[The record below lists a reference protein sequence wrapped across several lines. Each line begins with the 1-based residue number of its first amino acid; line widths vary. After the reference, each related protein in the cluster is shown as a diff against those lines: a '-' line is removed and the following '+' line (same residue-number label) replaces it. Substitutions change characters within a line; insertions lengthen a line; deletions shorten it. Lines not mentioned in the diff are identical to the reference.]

1 MKNIFTWRNYLGF
14 YILILFIVN
23 LALLN
28 LPLTNVFG
36 YEFSVINSM
45 LIILLTGIYT
55 IHFFKVNFSIQ
66 DRSFT
71 SELYK
76 SLIFF
81 LIIPFIV
88 SVSNSFFKGF
98 CSFMDGLL
106 FYIVITS
113 PSIIIGVA
121 LGLITVLLTNRFHVI
136 LLFLIY
142 IGILMIIAYEIY
154 FNPQVYVFN
163 PIIGFFPGTI
173 YDEGISVSGKL
184 ILYRFLNVLFF
195 SWVISAIL
203 RLKRNKKSNVIFLT
217 FKMLFIAAV
226 FFYFS
231 PNLGFS
237 TTFKSLTDNLSVSV
251 ETDHF
256 VIHYDKKIE
265 IEKIKALT
273 LNHEYYYQEL
283 EDYFEV
289 ELDKK
294 IHSFIFYDNEQ
305 KKELFGSRNADV
317 AKPWLYQIYIS
328 YENWERTLK
337 HELAHCF
344 SAKFGASFLK
354 LASGLNPLLIEGIA
368 EAADGNYDDNSIHF
382 MAALAYNSDYKV
394 DLENLLTTIG
404 FFTKTSSISYIFGG
418 SFVKFL
424 IDNYGIDL
432 FKKYYLTGDIKM
444 NYGIKLSDIMQEYYL
459 FLDKLKYSY
468 SKDQANF
475 YFGRK
480 SLFQKICPRAISEQ
494 LRDGWEQF
502 SEFDYS
508 GARLSFSSILSKADN
523 YSALIGMVRTYE
535 KTDSLLKAVNLLK
548 NKIESYESTSYYY
561 NLELVLADLF
571 VKLNNSKSAD
581 SLYRVLIKQKP
592 NRRLSYLANLR
603 SALVRAGLIKMY
615 LGGSNYDKSYLLQKL
630 NRKSYNYWSIPTII
644 YLSKILE
651 EDYEVFLEKL
661 SKKFKI
667 TNDSGCYAGFILSK
681 YMLANNDFVNANNMA
696 HRSLRYNSDKNFK
709 IILDEQYKKTSW
721 FLKNGELFLKNIK
734 IIKQ

>member
-1 MKNIFTWRNYLGF
+1 
-14 YILILFIVN
+14 
-23 LALLN
+23 
-28 LPLTNVFG
+28 
-36 YEFSVINSM
+36 
-45 LIILLTGIYT
+45 
-55 IHFFKVNFSIQ
+55 
-66 DRSFT
+66 
-71 SELYK
+71 
-76 SLIFF
+76 
-81 LIIPFIV
+81 
-88 SVSNSFFKGF
+88 
-98 CSFMDGLL
+98 
-106 FYIVITS
+106 
-113 PSIIIGVA
+113 
-121 LGLITVLLTNRFHVI
+121 
-136 LLFLIY
+136 
-142 IGILMIIAYEIY
+142 MIIAYEIY

-217 FKMLFIAAV
+217 FKVLFIAAV

-256 VIHYDKKIE
+256 VIHYDKKID

-289 ELDKK
+289 KLDKK
-294 IHSFIFYDNEQ
+294 IHSFIFYEDVQ

-317 AKPWLYQIYIS
+317 AKPWIYQIYIS

-344 SAKFGASFLK
+344 SAKFGAGFLK

-382 MAALAYNSDYKV
+382 MAALAYNSYYKV

-424 IDNYGIDL
+424 IDNYGIGL
-432 FKKYYLTGDIKM
+432 FKKYYLTGDIKI
-444 NYGIKLSDIMQEYYL
+444 NYGIELSDIIKKYYS
-459 FLDKLKYSY
+459 FLNNLKYSY
-468 SKDQANF
+468 SEDQANY

-480 SLFQKICPRAISEQ
+480 SLFQKICPRSISEQ
-494 LRDGWEQF
+494 LREGWEQF
-502 SEFDYS
+502 GELDYS
-508 GARLSFSSILSKADN
+508 GAKFSFSTILTKAEN
-523 YSALIGMVRTYE
+523 YSALIGLVRTYE
-535 KTDSLLKAVNLLK
+535 KTDSLAEAVNLLR

-561 NLELVLADLF
+561 NLELALADLF
-571 VKLNNSKSAD
+571 VKLDNFKSAD
-581 SLYRVLIKQKP
+581 SLYKVLIKQQP

-603 SALVRAGLIKMY
+603 SALVRASLIKMY
-615 LGGSNYDKSYLLQKL
+615 LEGSNYDKSYLLQKL
-630 NRKSYNYWSIPTII
+630 NRRSYNYWSVPVMIN
-644 YLSKILE
+644 LSKLVDE
-651 EDYEVFLEKL
+651 GYTVFLEKFDKNFIVNNY
-661 SKKFKI
+661 SQ
-667 TNDSGCYAGFILSK
+667 SYAAFVSSK
-681 YMLANNDFVNANNMA
+681 YMLVNNDFANANNMA
-696 HRSLRYNSDKNFK
+696 RRSLRYNTDKNFS
-709 IILDEQYKKTSW
+709 IILEEQYKKTRW
-721 FLKNGELFLKNIK
+721 FLQNGEIFLKNIK

>member
-1 MKNIFTWRNYLGF
+1 MKNIITWRNYLGF
-14 YILILFIVN
+14 YILILFLIN
-23 LALLN
+23 LTLLN

-36 YEFSVINSM
+36 YEFSVINSL

-55 IHFFKVNFSIQ
+55 IHFFKVNFSVQ

-76 SLIFF
+76 SAIFF
-81 LIIPFIV
+81 LIIPFLV

-98 CSFMDGLL
+98 CSFMDGLQ
-106 FYIVITS
+106 FYIVITA

-121 LGLITVLLTNRFHVI
+121 LGLITVMLTNRFYVI
-136 LLFLIY
+136 LFFLLY

-154 FNPQVYVFN
+154 FNPQVYVYN

-173 YDEGISVSGKL
+173 YDEGISVTGNL

-217 FKMLFIAAV
+217 FKMLLITAI
-226 FFYFS
+226 FFFFS

-237 TTFKSLTDNLSVSV
+237 TTFKSITDRLSITV
-251 ETDHF
+251 ETNHF
-256 VIHYDKKIE
+256 VIHCDKRIDV
-265 IEKIKALT
+265 EKIKAIAI
-273 LNHEYYYQEL
+273 NHEYYYQEL
-283 EDYFEV
+283 EDYFDV
-289 ELDKK
+289 KLDKK
-294 IHSFIFYDNEQ
+294 IHSFIFYDNDQ

-317 AKPWLYQIYIS
+317 AKPWLYQIYMS
-328 YENWERTLK
+328 YENWEHTLK

-344 SAKFGASFLK
+344 SAKFGTGFLK
-354 LASGLNPLLIEGIA
+354 LASGLNPLLIEGVA

-382 MAALAYNSDYKV
+382 MAALAYKSDYRV

-444 NYGIKLSDIMQEYYL
+444 NYGINLSDIINKYYS
-459 FLDKLKYSY
+459 FLNNLKYSY
-468 SKDQANF
+468 SEDQADF

-480 SLFQKICPRAISEQ
+480 SLFQKVCPRAISEQ
-494 LRDGWEQF
+494 LREGWEQF
-502 SEFDYS
+502 REFEYT
-508 GARLSFSSILSKADN
+508 GAKLSFYSILSKANN
-523 YSALIGMVRTYE
+523 YSALIGLVRTYE
-535 KTDSLLKAVNLLK
+535 KTDSLLEAVNLLK

-561 NLELVLADLF
+561 NLELELADLF
-571 VKLNNSKSAD
+571 VKLNNVKSAD
-581 SLYRVLIKQKP
+581 SLYRVLIRQNP

-603 SALVRAGLIKMY
+603 NALVRASLIKMY
-615 LGGSNYDKSYLLQKL
+615 LTGSNYDKTYVLQKL
-630 NRKSYNYWSIPTII
+630 NGRSYNYWSVPVMIN
-644 YLSKILE
+644 LSRLVDE
-651 EDYEVFLEKL
+651 SYEVFLQ
-661 SKKFKI
+661 KFNK
-667 TNDSGCYAGFILSK
+667 NFVVDNYPGSYAAFVSSK
-681 YMLANNDFVNANNMA
+681 YMLVNNDFVNANNMA
-696 HRSLRYNSDKNFK
+696 RRSLRYISDKNFK
-709 IILDEQYKKTSW
+709 NILDEQYRKTRW

-734 IIKQ
+734 IIK

>member
-1 MKNIFTWRNYLGF
+1 MKNIFTWRNYLGI
-14 YILILFIVN
+14 YIIILFLFN

-28 LPLTNVFG
+28 FPLTNVFG
-36 YEFSVINSM
+36 YEFSVINSL
-45 LIILLTGIYT
+45 LIIILTGIYT
-55 IHFFKVNFSIQ
+55 IHFYKVNFSVQ

-76 SLIFF
+76 SAIFF

-88 SVSNSFFKGF
+88 SVTNSFFKGF

-121 LGLITVLLTNRFHVI
+121 LGLIAVLYINRFRI
-136 LLFLIY
+136 ILFLLFF

-173 YDEGISVSGKL
+173 YDEGISVSGTL

-203 RLKRNKKSNVIFLT
+203 RLKRDKKSNVILLT
-217 FKMLFIAAV
+217 FKMLFIVAV
-226 FFYFS
+226 FLFFS

-237 TTFKSLTDNLSVSV
+237 TTFKSLTDKLSISV

-256 VIHYDKKIE
+256 VIHYDKRIDKG
-265 IEKIKALT
+265 KIKALS

-289 ELDKK
+289 KLANK
-294 IHSFIFYDNEQ
+294 IHSFIFYDNNQ

-328 YENWERTLK
+328 YENWEHTLK

-344 SAKFGASFLK
+344 SAKFGAGFLK
-354 LASGLNPLLIEGIA
+354 LASGLNPLLIEGVA

-394 DLENLLTTIG
+394 DLENMLTTIG
-404 FFTKTSSISYIFGG
+404 FFAKTSSLSYIFAG
-418 SFVKFL
+418 SFVKYL
-424 IDNYGIDL
+424 IDSYGIGL

-444 NYGIKLSDIMQEYYL
+444 NYGIKLTDIIKDYYS
-459 FLDKLKYSY
+459 FLKKIKYSF
-468 SKDQANF
+468 SEHQANY

-480 SLFQKICPRAISEQ
+480 SLFQKVCPRAISEQ
-494 LRDGWEQF
+494 LRDGWEQY
-502 SEFDYS
+502 SELDYS
-508 GARLSFSSILSKADN
+508 GAESSFSSILSKANN
-523 YSALIGMVRTYE
+523 YSALIGLIRTYE
-535 KTDSLLKAVNLLK
+535 KKDSLFEAVKLLK
-548 NKIESYESTSYYY
+548 DNIESYESTSYYY
-561 NLELVLADLF
+561 NLELELADLF
-571 VKLNNSKSAD
+571 IKLNNLKTAD
-581 SLYRVLIKQKP
+581 SLYRVLIRQNP
-592 NRRLSYLANLR
+592 NRRLSYIANLR
-603 SALVRAGLIKMY
+603 SALLRAGLIKMY
-615 LGGSNYDKSYLLQKL
+615 LTGSNYDKTYVLQML
-630 NRKSYNYWSIPTII
+630 NRKSYNYWSVPVMIN
-644 YLSKILE
+644 LSSLVDE
-651 EDYEVFLEKL
+651 GYEVFL
-661 SKKFKI
+661 KKIDMNFVVNNYP
-667 TNDSGCYAGFILSK
+667 TSYAAFVSSK
-681 YMLANNDFVNANNMA
+681 YMLANNDFVNANRMA
-696 HRSLRYNSDKNFK
+696 HRSLRYNPDKNFK
-709 IILDEQYKKTSW
+709 IILDEQYKKTRW
-721 FLKNGELFLKNIK
+721 FLKNGEPFLNNIK
-734 IIKQ
+734 IIKK

>member
-1 MKNIFTWRNYLGF
+1 MKNIITWRNYLGF
-14 YILILFIVN
+14 YILILFLVN
-23 LALLN
+23 FALLN

-36 YEFSVINSM
+36 YEFSVINSL

-55 IHFFKVNFSIQ
+55 IHFFKVNFSVQ

-76 SLIFF
+76 SAIFF
-81 LIIPFIV
+81 LIIPFLV

-98 CSFMDGLL
+98 CSFMDGLQ

-121 LGLITVLLTNRFHVI
+121 LGLITVMLTNRFHVI
-136 LLFLIY
+136 LFFLLY

-154 FNPQVYVFN
+154 FNPQVYVYN

-173 YDEGISVSGKL
+173 YDEGISVSGDL

-195 SWVISAIL
+195 SWIISAIL

-217 FKMLFIAAV
+217 FKMLLITAI
-226 FFYFS
+226 FFFFS

-237 TTFKSLTDNLSVSV
+237 TTFKSITDKLSITV
-251 ETDHF
+251 ETNHF
-256 VIHYDKKIE
+256 VIHYDKRID
-265 IEKIKALT
+265 IEKIKALAI
-273 LNHEYYYQEL
+273 NHEYYYQDL

-289 ELDKK
+289 KLDKK
-294 IHSFIFYDNEQ
+294 INSFIFYDNNQ

-328 YENWERTLK
+328 YENWEHTLK

-344 SAKFGASFLK
+344 SAKFGAGILK
-354 LASGLNPLLIEGIA
+354 LASGLNPLLIEGVA

-382 MAALAYNSDYKV
+382 MAALAYKSDYRV

-444 NYGIKLSDIMQEYYL
+444 NYGIKLSDIINKYYS
-459 FLDKLKYSY
+459 FINNLKYSY
-468 SKDQANF
+468 SEDQADF

-480 SLFQKICPRAISEQ
+480 SLFQKVCPRAISEQ
-494 LRDGWEQF
+494 LREGWEQF
-502 SEFDYS
+502 SEFEYT
-508 GARLSFSSILSKADN
+508 GAKLTFSSILSKANN
-523 YSALIGMVRTYE
+523 YSALIGLVRTYE
-535 KTDSLLKAVNLLK
+535 KTDSLLEAVNLLK

-561 NLELVLADLF
+561 NLELELADLF
-571 VKLNNSKSAD
+571 VKLNNVKSAD
-581 SLYRVLIKQKP
+581 SLYRVLIRQNP

-603 SALVRAGLIKMY
+603 NALVRASLIKMY
-615 LGGSNYDKSYLLQKL
+615 LKGSNYDKTYVLQKL
-630 NRKSYNYWSIPTII
+630 NGRSYNYWSVPVMIN
-644 YLSKILE
+644 LSRLVDE
-651 EDYEVFLEKL
+651 SYEVFLQ
-661 SKKFKI
+661 KFNK
-667 TNDSGCYAGFILSK
+667 NFVVDNYPGSYAAFVSSK
-681 YMLANNDFVNANNMA
+681 YMLVNNDFVNANNMA
-696 HRSLRYNSDKNFK
+696 RRSLRYISDKNFK
-709 IILDEQYKKTSW
+709 NILDEQYKKTRW

-734 IIKQ
+734 IIK